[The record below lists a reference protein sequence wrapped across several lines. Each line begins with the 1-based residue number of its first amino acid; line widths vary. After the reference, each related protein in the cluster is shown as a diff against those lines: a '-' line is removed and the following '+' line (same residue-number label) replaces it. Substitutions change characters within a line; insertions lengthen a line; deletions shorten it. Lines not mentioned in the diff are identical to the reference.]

1 LVKNHLPKAYGQKV
15 SNIQLITPIQKGVVG
30 AANLN
35 MALQSALNTSRL
47 ALNRG
52 GYSLRQSDLVMQLR
66 INYNM
71 DIFSSD
77 LGYVEHGSFI

>member
-1 LVKNHLPKAYGQKV
+1 
-15 SNIQLITPIQKGVVG
+15 
-30 AANLN
+30 